1 MLKPLSKQVRR
12 FQPWQWLRYALPF
25 FDGDVLHW
33 SLEARLLRWLTFVWL
48 FLGLA
53 ILFSA
58 SYPVAD
64 AEYGDGLY
72 YFRRQLLW
80 VALGL
85 VGFSVAVRSPLRHL
99 LKLARL
105 ILPLL
110 VMMIVLTLI
119 PGLGT
124 TVNGAT
130 RWITIAFVPLQPSE
144 LIKPFL
150 ILQSAVVFGRWSS
163 QTWTERLL
171 WLGIFGLLLGAILLQ
186 PNLSTAALCGI
197 TLWLLAL
204 AAELPWWPL
213 LATASGGMVLAT
225 LSISIHDYQRRR
237 VLSFLDPWSDPRQ
250 DGYQLIQSLLAIGS
264 GGTWGSGFGLS
275 QQKLFYLPIQ
285 YTDFIFSVFA
295 EETGF
300 LGGVLLLGLLGS
312 YATIALLVALR
323 AHQPTHQLVAVG
335 STLFLVGQALVNIG
349 VATGTLPTTGL
360 PFPLLS
366 YGGSSMISSLLV
378 AGLLVRVARET
389 NEAEVVALRRP
400 PRPAAALPPE
410 AEVHQ

>member
-1 MLKPLSKQVRR
+1 MLKPLTHQLRTLK
-12 FQPWQWLRYALPF
+12 PWQWLRYMFPF
-25 FDGDVLHW
+25 FDGDVLQW

-48 FLGLA
+48 FIGLA

-64 AEYGDGLY
+64 AEYNDGLY

-80 VALGL
+80 VAVGL
-85 VGFSVAVRSPLRHL
+85 VGFSVTIRSPLRYFLNLGRL
-99 LKLARL
+99 LM
-105 ILPLL
+105 PLFT
-110 VMMIVLTLI
+110 VMIVLTLV

-150 ILQSAVVFGRWSS
+150 ILQSAVVFGRWSNQS
-163 QTWTERLL
+163 WLTRLL
-171 WLGIFGLLLGAILLQ
+171 WLGLFSLLLGAILLQ

-197 TLWLLAL
+197 ALWLLAV
-204 AAELPWWPL
+204 AAELPWLPL
-213 LATASGGMVLAT
+213 LITASSGVILAA

-264 GGTWGSGFGLS
+264 GGTWGAGFGLS

-295 EETGF
+295 EELGF
-300 LGGVLLLGLLGS
+300 LGGILLLLLLGS
-312 YATIALLVALR
+312 YATIALVVALR
-323 AHQPTHQLVAVG
+323 AHQSTHQLVAVG
-335 STLFLVGQALVNIG
+335 CTFFLVGQALVNIA
-349 VATGTLPTTGL
+349 VATGLLPTTGL
-360 PFPLLS
+360 PFPFLS
-366 YGGSSMISSLLV
+366 YGGSSMIASLAI

-400 PRPAAALPPE
+400 HAMSAPK
-410 AEVHQ
+410 AEPNQ